1 MTEPNCGELFW
12 TQESQPSTLQ
22 VTNKRVWK
30 TLNNPCLPPICDKLW
45 ILSVWQV
52 LAVRGFSGTWSWP
65 QNSHWCFLK
74 PHICDRLYCAFS
86 TWPPKKWATP
96 PKRSCPHPQ
105 IYTAVRGI
113 FVLIS
118 ASWHRNLTS
127 MVSLVTQTQCPGPKS
142 QLLGWWGA
150 DSRTKIFHQNC
161 MLDPKHHVP
170 TQLIEARHSRLP
182 KRNDFQS

>member
-1 MTEPNCGELFW
+1 MPSPLWARNCDNR
-12 TQESQPSTLQ
+12 S
-22 VTNKRVWK
+22 
-30 TLNNPCLPPICDKLW
+30 
-45 ILSVWQV
+45 ILSGGWGARAKVWWGVATFHQP
-52 LAVRGFSGTWSWP
+52 LI
-65 QNSHWCFLK
+65 L
-74 PHICDRLYCAFS
+74 IDAFS
-86 TWPPKKWATP
+86 NLIFVIVFTVHFLRDHPKSGPPPAEAPPKH
-96 PKRSCPHPQ
+96 SCPHPQ

-127 MVSLVTQTQCPGPKS
+127 MVSLVTQTQCPGPNS

-161 MLDPKHHVP
+161 MLDSKHHVP
-170 TQLIEARHSRLP
+170 TQFIEARHSRLP